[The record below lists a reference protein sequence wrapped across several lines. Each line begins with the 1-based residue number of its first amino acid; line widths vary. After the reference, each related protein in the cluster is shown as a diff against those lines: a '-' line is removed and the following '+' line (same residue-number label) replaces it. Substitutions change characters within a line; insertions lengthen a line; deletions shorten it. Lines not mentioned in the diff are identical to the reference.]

1 MPNLTRGLSAQ
12 KRAALSVF
20 ALVLPVLAGLAWMIV
35 ADAPLRL
42 VAINLAALTI
52 ALVIIALPG
61 RFLHTPATALVC
73 ASVMVLTAVAGIEVD
88 NVRRWFAL
96 GPLQL
101 HSGMM
106 FLPLF
111 IVTLPLLPIVL
122 QLAALA
128 LALLA
133 TLFQPDLAMT
143 LSLLGAT
150 VFAPAN
156 KAKRFAL
163 AMAFAALLAGI
174 IFDGPQPAPVA
185 FVEGVIAQAWGAS
198 KGWFSVLLAGQ
209 IAALGIAFS
218 TQTQA
223 RALAGFWA
231 GCAIASMIA
240 PYPSP
245 LIGGGAAPIIG
256 FGLALCAMRASQRI
270 AVQGVGKRADLA

>member
-1 MPNLTRGLSAQ
+1 MPNTTQGLSAQ
-12 KRAALSVF
+12 KRAALSVL

-42 VAINLAALTI
+42 VATNLAALTI

-61 RFLHTPATALVC
+61 RFLHTPATALLC
-73 ASVMVLTAVAGIEVD
+73 ASVMVLTAIAGTEVD

-96 GPLQL
+96 GPLHL

-111 IVTLPLLPIVL
+111 IVTLPLLPVIL
-122 QLAALA
+122 RLAALA
-128 LALLA
+128 LALFA

-163 AMAFAALLAGI
+163 GIAIAALLAGVM
-174 IFDGPQPAPVA
+174 FDRPQPAPVA
-185 FVEGVIAQAWGAS
+185 FVERVIAQAWGAS
-198 KGWFSVLLAGQ
+198 TGWFLVLLAGQ
-209 IAALGIAFS
+209 IAMLGIALS
-218 TQTQA
+218 AQTQG

-231 GCAIASMIA
+231 GCTIASMIA

-256 FGLALCAMRASQRI
+256 FGLALCAMRATQRI
-270 AVQGVGKRADLA
+270 AAQGVGKRADLA